1 MKHLGNISKINV
13 SETIRVSRYRI
24 GGDASC

>member
-1 MKHLGNISKINV
+1 MKHLGNISKIKV
-13 SETIRVSRYRI
+13 AESVRVSKYRI

>member
-13 SETIRVSRYRI
+13 AEAVRVSRYRI